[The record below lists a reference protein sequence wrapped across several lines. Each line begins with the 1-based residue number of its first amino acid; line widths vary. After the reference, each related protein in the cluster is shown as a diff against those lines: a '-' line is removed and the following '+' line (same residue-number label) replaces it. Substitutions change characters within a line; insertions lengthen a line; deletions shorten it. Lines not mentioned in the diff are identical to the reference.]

1 MPYRLVLSLGFINY
15 TAPCPITTRFPLV
28 CVCFHQHST
37 AKLDDVA
44 SFGFKMWSSVVWGS
58 MFSNLE
64 GKKISV
70 RFRVRDS
77 SLGTRVPV
85 SDSGMGNDLWVMI
98 GTKSQE
104 TQESPERCANLRY
117 SSDSHLA
124 TLKPQAQTLSLGLSG
139 SVSF

>member
-1 MPYRLVLSLGFINY
+1 
-15 TAPCPITTRFPLV
+15 
-28 CVCFHQHST
+28 
-37 AKLDDVA
+37 
-44 SFGFKMWSSVVWGS
+44 MWSSVVWGS

-98 GTKSQE
+98 GTKSQ
-104 TQESPERCANLRY
+104 
-117 SSDSHLA
+117 
-124 TLKPQAQTLSLGLSG
+124 
-139 SVSF
+139 